1 MDFWLLGAESQYEN
15 YKHYADTWE
24 CCLLFVSFVILDFFH
39 STYVLSIQ
47 DIHISLHL
55 FKVNVKGKKS

>member
-24 CCLLFVSFVILDFFH
+24 CRLLFVSFVILDFFH
-39 STYVLSIQ
+39 LTYVLSI
-47 DIHISLHL
+47 HVISPFIYL
-55 FKVNVKGKKS
+55 KSTLRERNLR

>member
-24 CCLLFVSFVILDFFH
+24 CHLFFVSFVILDFSH
-39 STYVLSIQ
+39 LTYVLSIHVLSPF
-47 DIHISLHL
+47 IYL
-55 FKVNVKGKKS
+55 KSTLRERNPR